1 MTQPFELPHFYMPYP
16 ARLNRHLD
24 EARAHTV
31 EWARGMGMLEG
42 SGIWEQSDL
51 DAHDYGLLCAYTHP
65 DCDGPAL
72 SLITDWYVW
81 VFFFDDHF
89 LETFKRTQDRDGGKA
104 YLDRLPLFMPLDLST
119 PVPEPENPVE
129 AGLADLWARTVPAM
143 SVDWRGRFAVSTEHL
158 LNESMW
164 ELSNINEGRIA
175 NPVEYIEMRR
185 KVGGAPWSAGLVEY
199 ATAEV
204 PASVAGTRPLRVLME
219 TFSDGV
225 HLRNDLF
232 SYQREVEEEGELS
245 NGILVLETFFG
256 CTTQEAAETVNDI
269 LTSRL
274 HQFEHTALTE
284 VPAIAAENGLTP
296 DQVAAVAAYTQG
308 LQDWQSGGHE
318 WHLRSSRYM
327 NEGAVEGSR
336 PLGSAGFGTAAVDVG
351 ALLSAAGAQR
361 LRRYT
366 HVPYQKVGPSLLPDF
381 YMPFEPTLSPHLDG
395 ARDRLTGWMYEKGM
409 LQEGVWD
416 EDKLDAYD
424 LPLCAA
430 GIHPDAT
437 EEALD
442 LGSQWL
448 AWGTY
453 GDDYYPLVFGH
464 RRDLAAARTTTARL
478 SACMPIDG
486 EPTPVPANAMEHG
499 LLDLWERTAA
509 KMTPDER
516 RKLRGD
522 VDKMT
527 ESWVWELSNQLQH
540 RIPDPVDYLEM
551 RRATFGS
558 DLTLN
563 LCRLGHGPKVPP
575 EVYLSG
581 PVRSLENAAIDYA
594 MLINDVFSY
603 QKEIEYEGEVHNA
616 ILVVQNFFGCDYPTG
631 LGVVH
636 DLMTQRMQ
644 QFQHV
649 AAHELPVLY
658 EDFKLSPEVRGI
670 MDGYVVQLE
679 NWLSGILKWHQDCHR
694 YGAEDLARRAHG
706 FLPDRAPTV
715 PFPGTGAGT
724 MPVPVLA
731 LSPQGMAETE
741 SPPDLTPRTAAGAAS
756 SFTLPKGVGAALEFS
771 LPKAEAASAPH

>member
-1 MTQPFELPHFYMPYP
+1 MAHALQPLHERGGGGGQP
-16 ARLNRHLD
+16 AP
-24 EARAHTV
+24 
-31 EWARGMGMLEG
+31 
-42 SGIWEQSDL
+42 
-51 DAHDYGLLCAYTHP
+51 GL
-65 DCDGPAL
+65 
-72 SLITDWYVW
+72 
-81 VFFFDDHF
+81 
-89 LETFKRTQDRDGGKA
+89 
-104 YLDRLPLFMPLDLST
+104 
-119 PVPEPENPVE
+119 
-129 AGLADLWARTVPAM
+129 
-143 SVDWRGRFAVSTEHL
+143 
-158 LNESMW
+158 
-164 ELSNINEGRIA
+164 
-175 NPVEYIEMRR
+175 
-185 KVGGAPWSAGLVEY
+185 
-199 ATAEV
+199 
-204 PASVAGTRPLRVLME
+204 
-219 TFSDGV
+219 
-225 HLRNDLF
+225 
-232 SYQREVEEEGELS
+232 
-245 NGILVLETFFG
+245 
-256 CTTQEAAETVNDI
+256 
-269 LTSRL
+269 
-274 HQFEHTALTE
+274 
-284 VPAIAAENGLTP
+284 
-296 DQVAAVAAYTQG
+296 
-308 LQDWQSGGHE
+308 
-318 WHLRSSRYM
+318 
-327 NEGAVEGSR
+327 
-336 PLGSAGFGTAAVDVG
+336 AGFGTSAVDIG
-351 ALLSAAGAQR
+351 ALLSAAGAER

-381 YMPFEPTLSPHLDG
+381 SMPFELALSPHLDG
-395 ARDRLTGWMYEKGM
+395 ARDRLTGWMHEKGM

-416 EDKLDAYD
+416 EDKLAAYD

-464 RRDLAAARTTTARL
+464 RRDLAAAKLTTDRL

-486 EPTPVPANAMEHG
+486 EPTPLPAGGMEHG
-499 LLDLWERTAA
+499 LLDLWERTTA

-540 RIPDPVDYLEM
+540 RIPDPIDYLEM

-575 EVYLSG
+575 EVYRSG

-631 LGVVH
+631 LGIIH

-658 EDFKLSPEVRGI
+658 EDFKLSQEVRGI
-670 MDGYVVQLE
+670 MDGYVAQLQ

-694 YGAEDLARRAHG
+694 YGAADLARRAHG
-706 FLPDRAPTV
+706 FVPDRAPAV
-715 PFPGTGAGT
+715 PFPGAGAVPGQGPQAGT
-724 MPVPVLA
+724 EAAPVF
-731 LSPQGMAETE
+731 
-741 SPPDLTPRTAAGAAS
+741 SPPTAAGAVPVFSPRSKAETQVFRLPTGTPAVPVFS
-756 SFTLPKGVGAALEFS
+756 PRPEAEPVPELDAPTPEGAVPSFTLPKGQEPPRSSACRRPRRCRLRTDVRTEVRADLRRPHRLTLLSGGRVLANGGGFRPALRYEGTDVRTLTALAAAGHGLALLPRTVATGVPGAVAVPRGAAPGAPDGAGARRVAARSRGDHGGQTSRTCSIVSPVRES
-771 LPKAEAASAPH
+771 LCAGAQGRATTGGGP

>member
-1 MTQPFELPHFYMPYP
+1 
-16 ARLNRHLD
+16 
-24 EARAHTV
+24 
-31 EWARGMGMLEG
+31 
-42 SGIWEQSDL
+42 
-51 DAHDYGLLCAYTHP
+51 
-65 DCDGPAL
+65 
-72 SLITDWYVW
+72 
-81 VFFFDDHF
+81 
-89 LETFKRTQDRDGGKA
+89 
-104 YLDRLPLFMPLDLST
+104 
-119 PVPEPENPVE
+119 
-129 AGLADLWARTVPAM
+129 
-143 SVDWRGRFAVSTEHL
+143 
-158 LNESMW
+158 
-164 ELSNINEGRIA
+164 
-175 NPVEYIEMRR
+175 
-185 KVGGAPWSAGLVEY
+185 
-199 ATAEV
+199 
-204 PASVAGTRPLRVLME
+204 
-219 TFSDGV
+219 
-225 HLRNDLF
+225 
-232 SYQREVEEEGELS
+232 
-245 NGILVLETFFG
+245 
-256 CTTQEAAETVNDI
+256 
-269 LTSRL
+269 
-274 HQFEHTALTE
+274 
-284 VPAIAAENGLTP
+284 
-296 DQVAAVAAYTQG
+296 
-308 LQDWQSGGHE
+308 
-318 WHLRSSRYM
+318 
-327 NEGAVEGSR
+327 
-336 PLGSAGFGTAAVDVG
+336 
-351 ALLSAAGAQR
+351 
-361 LRRYT
+361 
-366 HVPYQKVGPSLLPDF
+366 
-381 YMPFEPTLSPHLDG
+381 
-395 ARDRLTGWMYEKGM
+395 
-409 LQEGVWD
+409 
-416 EDKLDAYD
+416 
-424 LPLCAA
+424 LCAA
-430 GIHPDAT
+430 GIHPDAS
-437 EEALD
+437 EAALD

-464 RRDLAAARTTTARL
+464 RRDLAAAKTTTERL

-516 RKLRGD
+516 RRLRGD

-575 EVYLSG
+575 EVYRSG

-631 LGVVH
+631 LGIIH

-670 MDGYVVQLE
+670 MDGYVAQLE
-679 NWLSGILKWHQDCHR
+679 NWLSGILNWHHDCHR

-715 PFPGTGAGT
+715 PFSGTGAGT
-724 MPVPVLA
+724 VPVPVLG
-731 LSPQGMAETE
+731 PQDMAETE
-741 SPPDLTPRTAAGAAS
+741 TPPDLTLRTAAGATP
-756 SFTLPKGVGAALEFS
+756 SFTLPKGVGAAAEFS